1 MHRREFLRHTTG
13 LLALGAMASPTR
25 LLLAQDNTP
34 TEYKCLVNIFFFGGN
49 DSFNLVVPSSNAEY
63 NIYASA
69 RQNLAIAQADL
80 LPITADN
87 PDGATYGL
95 HPNASGIQALFE
107 QGDAAIVANMGP
119 MVEPVTKSSYLG
131 GEILLPPQLF
141 SHNDQQDQWLTLKGL
156 QSVRTGWGGRM
167 ADVLQPVTNEQQL
180 ALNVSTFGISRFQ
193 AGSMSVPYALGTE
206 GPTSYGAFKASAING
221 TLRGAEF
228 ERYLSQPIENVHA
241 RALAEVHRRSLATG
255 ALVTNSLALAPTLT
269 TVFPMSYLGQQ
280 LKIIAR
286 MIAVKDELSMSR
298 QVFFADAGGFD
309 THDNQNIDQPK
320 LIDDIS
326 GCITAFNAA
335 MIEIGMADSVVLFT
349 ESDFGRTLTSNGDG
363 TDHGWGGHQFVV
375 GGPVRGRK
383 IYGTMP
389 TLEIGGA
396 DDVGGG
402 RIVPTTSVDTYAA
415 TLASW
420 FGVADSDLTT
430 IAPNLEN
437 FPVRNLGLFSA

>member
-1 MHRREFLRHTTG
+1 L
-13 LLALGAMASPTR
+13 
-25 LLLAQDNTP
+25 
-34 TEYKCLVNIFFFGGN
+34 
-49 DSFNLVVPSSNAEY
+49 NLS
-63 NIYASA
+63 
-69 RQNLAIAQADL
+69 
-80 LPITADN
+80 
-87 PDGATYGL
+87 
-95 HPNASGIQALFE
+95 
-107 QGDAAIVANMGP
+107 
-119 MVEPVTKSSYLG
+119 
-131 GEILLPPQLF
+131 
-141 SHNDQQDQWLTLKGL
+141 
-156 QSVRTGWGGRM
+156 
-167 ADVLQPVTNEQQL
+167 
-180 ALNVSTFGISRFQ
+180 
-193 AGSMSVPYALGTE
+193 
-206 GPTSYGAFKASAING
+206 
-221 TLRGAEF
+221 
-228 ERYLSQPIENVHA
+228 
-241 RALAEVHRRSLATG
+241 
-255 ALVTNSLALAPTLT
+255 
-269 TVFPMSYLGQQ
+269 QQ

-363 TDHGWGGHQFVV
+363 TDHGWGGHQLVV

-389 TLEIGGA
+389 TLEIGVA